1 MINTGHISLGT
12 INTHFTVPTIFVE
25 KLVLGTNHYK
35 PDFFA
40 SVMAFDKELTGHA
53 NVLADQFKNL
63 ARLVVVALAE
73 VD

>member
-1 MINTGHISLGT
+1 MIDTGHISLGA
-12 INTHFTVPTIFVE
+12 INTHFTVPTIFIE

-40 SVMAFDKELTGHA
+40 SVMAFDKELTGHT
-53 NVLADQFKNL
+53 NVFTDQFENL

-73 VD
+73 VN